1 MKREV
6 RREIPLKPFSIGTSE
21 LALIWTRLEPLF
33 ASVRNK
39 RFYVDIGFDSE
50 TITVDSLDELRVAPF
65 PALNS
70 TDFTLHFHGENCSV
84 HVYTPPHIG
93 PVPKLVVLSDSEVWA
108 AGARDVV
115 LSVINQNRAWHSWVP
130 PWLLTLFAV
139 LSVVLFFVIL
149 GIERAT
155 KYTLTPGTFLGM
167 GATFL
172 ALSLLAL
179 TRSRLLPLATLR
191 LRETESIWRRYS
203 VELTLALAALS
214 VLLTLYGLFAPK

>member
-6 RREIPLKPFSIGTSE
+6 RREIPLKSFSIGTSE
-21 LALIWTRLEPLF
+21 LALIWTRLDPLF
-33 ASVRNK
+33 ESIRNK
-39 RFYVDIGFDSE
+39 RFYLDIGFENE
-50 TITVDSLDELRVAPF
+50 TITLESLDELRTAPF

-84 HVYTPPHIG
+84 HVYTPPHVG
-93 PVPKLVVLSDSEVWA
+93 PVPKLVVLSESEVWA

-115 LSVINQNRAWHSWVP
+115 LSVLNQNRAWHSWVP

-139 LSVVLFFVIL
+139 LSVVLFFIIL

-155 KYTLTPGTFLGM
+155 HYTLSAGTLLGM

-179 TRSRLLPLATLR
+179 SRKRLLPLATLR
-191 LRETESIWRRYS
+191 LRETESVWRRYS
-203 VELTLALAALS
+203 VELTLALAAIS
-214 VLLTLYGLFAPK
+214 VLLTVYGLLAPK